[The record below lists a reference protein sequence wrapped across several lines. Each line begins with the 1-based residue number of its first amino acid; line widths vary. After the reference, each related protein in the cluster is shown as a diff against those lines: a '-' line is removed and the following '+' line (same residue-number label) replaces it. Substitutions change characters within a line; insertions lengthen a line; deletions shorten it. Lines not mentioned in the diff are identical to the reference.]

1 MEDLII
7 PQIFKVGGYIIFF
20 WSNENKPTEPIHIH
34 IAKHNPRANSTK
46 VWITKRGKTFVCNN
60 NLQIPSKDLR
70 KDRQI
75 ALYVIE
81 SVKQSIMNVEK
92 AFKRL
97 LKHQSGFLKK
107 WLSQSH
113 WL

>member
-1 MEDLII
+1 M

-20 WSNENKPTEPIHIH
+20 WSNENKPTEPVYIH